1 MLTRDHLWHF
11 LRQEAFADNIVEL
24 QRRAELHHLFNQ
36 FFDRAVYYAIQ
47 GYAEAG
53 PRTDVKSDIIRVP
66 ELAVSI
72 GLMSPRNPT
81 SKILPG

>member
-1 MLTRDHLWHF
+1 ML
-11 LRQEAFADNIVEL
+11 
-24 QRRAELHHLFNQ
+24 NQ

-47 GYAEAG
+47 GCAEAR
-53 PRTDVKSDIIRVP
+53 PITDVKSDIIRVR

>member
-1 MLTRDHLWHF
+1 MLTQDHRWHF
-11 LRQEAFADNIVEL
+11 LRQEAFAGNIVDCSGEL
-24 QRRAELHHLFNQ
+24 GLHQLLSH

-53 PRTDVKSDIIRVP
+53 PITEVKSDIIRGR

-72 GLMSPRNPT
+72 GLMFPPNPT